1 MELWA
6 IWLVIGVILFVIEM
20 LTLTFYLLWI
30 GIGAI
35 AAALIALVAPDL
47 FFVQALVGC
56 IVALGLTFFTKPLT
70 RYMRK
75 SKGYTDVIDDLVG
88 KQGIVIEQIDVGKNG
103 IVKVGN
109 ETWSANSY
117 QTLQKDDVIIVLQR
131 GTTVLEVQKW
141 EGVS

>member
-6 IWLVIGVILFVIEM
+6 IWLVIGIVLFVIEM

-35 AAALIALVAPDL
+35 AAALIALVVPDL
-47 FFVQALVGC
+47 LFVQVVVGCLVALV
-56 IVALGLTFFTKPLT
+56 LTFFTKPLT
-70 RYMRK
+70 RFMRK
-75 SKGYTDVIDDLVG
+75 SKGFTDVIDDLVG
-88 KQGIVIEQIDVGKNG
+88 KQGIVIEEIEVGKNG
-103 IVKVGN
+103 IVKLGN
-109 ETWSANSY
+109 ETWSATSY
-117 QTLQKDDVIIVLQR
+117 QPLQKGDVVIVLQR

>member
-6 IWLVIGVILFVIEM
+6 IWLVIGIILFVIEM

-35 AAALIALVAPDL
+35 AAALISLAVPDL
-47 FFVQALVGC
+47 FFVQAIAGC

-70 RYMRK
+70 RFVRK
-75 SKGYTDVIDDLVG
+75 SKGFTDAIDDLVG
-88 KQGIVIEQIDVGKNG
+88 KQGIVIEEVEVGKNG

-109 ETWSANSY
+109 ETWSASSD
-117 QTLQKDDVIIVLQR
+117 QHLHKDEMVIVVHR
-131 GTTVLEVQKW
+131 GSTVLEVQKW